1 MGKISMIGIWV
12 ETILYGMS
20 YDVYIVYLLLILPW
34 LHIQVSSKYG
44 WLQQLQTVL
53 INL

>member
-34 LHIQVSSKYG
+34 LHVQVSSRYG
-44 WLQQLQTVL
+44 WLQ
-53 INL
+53 